1 MTSRWTPNSY
11 PKARRSDHF
20 DTYQSASKGT
30 VRVHDPYNWLEK
42 HTEETDAWTTEQER
56 YTRAFLD
63 QNPDR
68 NRLEEAF
75 RASVDYAKFGAPT
88 LHDDRRWYWSYN
100 SGLQHQH
107 VVYRTKDDKLPE
119 FKDRAGEPGEVF
131 FDPNL
136 LSNDGTV
143 ALTHFKFAKSGK
155 LLAYGLSD
163 SGSDEST
170 LYVRPT
176 DAPLNKRD
184 DTGRLSDEIKRVKF
198 STISWTPDSKGFFYQ
213 RFPDAKSVVA
223 NGIKTSTDENAM
235 IFYHYIGMD
244 QSEDILVHKDEDHPT
259 WMFSVSTTEDEKYLI
274 LYTSKDTS
282 RKNLIWVA
290 DLKKTTLG
298 ESIQWQ
304 KLFDSYDAEY
314 SYVANDGPNFFFYTN
329 EGASNYR
336 LISIDISAS
345 TPTPKTVIP
354 EQKDALLCDVSRVNN
369 DRFVV
374 QYKHNVKDQIYIFD
388 NTGKQLKQLFPD
400 FVGSMTA
407 HCRESHSWLF
417 ITMSGFTTP
426 GTIAYYDFKRPER
439 QRTTTFRQT
448 KINGLNPE
456 DFETRQVWF
465 SSKDGTQV
473 PMFIVRHKSTPLD
486 GTAPAIQYG
495 YGGFSISIDPFFSP
509 MFLTFIQIYG
519 GVIAVP
525 NIRGGN
531 EFGEDWHLG
540 GSLENKKNCFD
551 DFISAAEYLVAN
563 KYVGAGKVAI
573 NGGSNGGL
581 LVAACVN
588 RAPEGTFGAAVAE
601 VGVFDLL
608 KFHKFTIGNAWMSDY
623 GNPDDPHDFDFI
635 YPISPLHNIP
645 DRVLPPFILLTA
657 DHDDRVVPMHSF
669 KHVATLQHSH
679 SNNPHPLLLRVD
691 KKSGHGAGK
700 SVEKR
705 HEKAADKWS
714 FVAQTMGLV
723 WKKHQK
729 CL

>member
-1 MTSRWTPNSY
+1 MTARWTPNTY
-11 PKARRSDHF
+11 PKARRSDHV
-20 DTYQSASKGT
+20 DVYQSASKGPI
-30 VRVHDPYNWLEK
+30 RVQDPYNWLEK
-42 HTEETDAWTTEQER
+42 HTEETDTWTSEQER
-56 YTRAFLD
+56 FTRQFLD
-63 QNPDR
+63 QNPDKK
-68 NRLEEAF
+68 RLEDAF
-75 RASVDYAKFGAPT
+75 RASVDYPKFGAPT
-88 LHDDRRWYWSYN
+88 LHDDKRWYWSYN

-119 FKDRAGEPGEVF
+119 FKDGAEPGEVF

-143 ALTHFKFAKSGK
+143 ALTHFKFSKSGK
-155 LLAYGLSD
+155 LLAYGLSQ
-163 SGSDEST
+163 SGSDESI

-184 DTGRLSDEIKRVKF
+184 DTGKLQDEIKRVKF
-198 STISWTPDSKGFFYQ
+198 SSISWLPDSSGFFYQ
-213 RFPDAKSVVA
+213 RFPDVKSAVA

-235 IFYHYIGMD
+235 IFYHRIGTD
-244 QSEDILVHKDEDHPT
+244 QSADILVHKDDDHPT
-259 WMFSVSTTEDEKYLI
+259 WMYGLSVTEDEKYLI
-274 LYTSKDTS
+274 LQTSRDTA

-304 KLFDSYDAEY
+304 KLFDSFDAEY
-314 SYVANDGPNFFFYTN
+314 SYVANDGPIFYFHTN
-329 EGASNYR
+329 ANASQYK
-336 LISIDISAS
+336 LISVDISAS
-345 TPTPKTVIP
+345 KPSPTVVIP

-369 DRFVV
+369 DRFIV
-374 QYKHNVKDQIYIFD
+374 QYKHNVKDQLFIYD
-388 NTGKQLKQLFPD
+388 NDGKRLEQLFPE

-407 HCRESHSWLF
+407 HCRATHPWLF

-426 GTIAYYDFKRPER
+426 GTLAYYDFKRPEG
-439 QRTTTFRQT
+439 QRMSPFRQT
-448 KINGLNPE
+448 KVNGLNPD
-456 DFETRQVWF
+456 DFETRQVWYA
-465 SSKDGTQV
+465 SKDGTKV
-473 PMFIVRHKSTPLD
+473 PMFIVRHKSTPFD

-495 YGGFSISIDPFFSP
+495 YGGFSISIDPFFSA

-519 GVIAVP
+519 GIIAVP

-540 GSLENKKNCFD
+540 GCRENKKNCFD
-551 DFISAAEYLVAN
+551 DFISATEYLVAN
-563 KYVGAGKVAI
+563 KYAGAGKVAI

-588 RAPEGTFGAAVAE
+588 RAPVGTFGAAVAE
-601 VGVFDLL
+601 VGVLDML
-608 KFHKFTIGNAWMSDY
+608 KFHKFTIGNAWTSDY
-623 GNPDDPHDFDFI
+623 GNPDDSHDFDFI

-645 DRVLPPFILLTA
+645 DRILPPFILLTA

-669 KHVATLQHSH
+669 KHAATLQHTH
-679 SNNPHPLLLRVD
+679 PNNPYPLLLRVD
-691 KKSGHGAGK
+691 KKAGHGAGK

-705 HEKAADKWS
+705 IQEAADKWG

-723 WKKHQK
+723 WKDQQNR
-729 CL
+729 L